1 VRIKLVATRV
11 MLIALVFSCVYYR
24 CCVTVSRAQN
34 IGDMPMFIF
43 LLLGNGLVYF
53 LGASIVWF

>member
-1 VRIKLVATRV
+1 LMELNTNDVLYLDVKHT
-11 MLIALVFSCVYYR
+11 
-24 CCVTVSRAQN
+24 
-34 IGDMPMFIF
+34 IF